1 MIIIDVCIMALV
13 TILFIYFRE
22 SKWKNET
29 IFVTQI
35 FITLVCL
42 FMLRLHVEIEDIK
55 LFNTV
60 QIACV
65 ITTVSE
71 VVLSVYT
78 IFFRKRFFHVQ

>member
-1 MIIIDVCIMALV
+1 MMIIDVCIMALV
-13 TILFIYFRE
+13 TVLFVYFSE
-22 SKWKNET
+22 NKWKNET

-42 FMLRLHVEIEDIK
+42 LMLRLHVEIEDMK

-60 QIACV
+60 EIVCV

-78 IFFRKRFFHVQ
+78 IFFRKRIFNVN

>member
-1 MIIIDVCIMALV
+1 MMIIDVCIMALV
-13 TILFIYFRE
+13 TILFIYFTE
-22 SKWKNET
+22 DKWKHDT

-42 FMLRLHVEIEDIK
+42 FMLRLHVEIEDMK

-60 QIACV
+60 QIVCV

-78 IFFRKRFFHVQ
+78 IFFRKRIFHA